1 FRLGLIHR
9 EIERKQLG
17 RNFTIFFPYLCKS
30 ARLADA
36 FDKINPPPLSGNE
49 ESQGLRSGTAMFLV
63 LVALIFLGSVE
74 SSKKSSLPKS
84 AINSGQFGF
93 TGCPTNNDFYYNG
106 IISSPYYP
114 KLYPPNTECYYYM
127 TAEPGKVS
135 EAPNATVTTPDKL
148 YTTTQRFALVTF
160 QSDPVVQK
168 TGFQFVYQSVF
179 SECHS
184 SGLAETFNVD
194 ADYAVIWTAEDLAS
208 NQLLS
213 ETVLGLTEDV
223 PDVLQNNNTNLQCIF
238 KYAQGAVSFEA
249 KENKEREGV
258 EKVVIA
264 FVPQNPSGDQDFY
277 EAMEFAHTTRTTDDT
292 KVIVIAMG
300 KDLDVARLSLLSY
313 GSGFTFHAD
322 YDGLRDLVPAVNG
335 ALCEQQSTF
344 L

>member
-1 FRLGLIHR
+1 
-9 EIERKQLG
+9 
-17 RNFTIFFPYLCKS
+17 
-30 ARLADA
+30 
-36 FDKINPPPLSGNE
+36 
-49 ESQGLRSGTAMFLV
+49 MFLA

-84 AINSGQFGF
+84 ARSILDNLATLDAQR
-93 TGCPTNNDFYYNG
+93 TTIFYYNG

-127 TAEPGKVS
+127 TAEPGKVLRLGG
-135 EAPNATVTTPDKL
+135 PNATVTTPDKL

-184 SGLAETFNVD
+184 SG
-194 ADYAVIWTAEDLAS
+194 
-208 NQLLS
+208 
-213 ETVLGLTEDV
+213 
-223 PDVLQNNNTNLQCIF
+223 IF

-264 FVPQNPSGDQDFY
+264 FDTEPQ
-277 EAMEFAHTTRTTDDT
+277 
-292 KVIVIAMG
+292 
-300 KDLDVARLSLLSY
+300 
-313 GSGFTFHAD
+313 
-322 YDGLRDLVPAVNG
+322 
-335 ALCEQQSTF
+335 
-344 L
+344 